1 MAHDHNAYHCASR
14 LSRPTISSR
23 LREQPAPSQGPTSP
37 TALGDMLAGPT
48 DCDGAP
54 GCDAS
59 SVGSGGPWST
69 WDGASAGD
77 EQDGDKFG
85 GESSSR
91 SNGQSEGSPPPS
103 PPSPRRRV
111 QRRGRVRR
119 FGDVIHFGTAVDVV
133 SKAAQDGEPVH
144 FINSILWD
152 DGGTS
157 EMWEKALST
166 AARRSS
172 LFKATYGRLSPDQLA
187 IPPRP
192 QSAGA
197 E

>member
-144 FINSILWD
+144 FIN
-152 DGGTS
+152 
-157 EMWEKALST
+157 
-166 AARRSS
+166 
-172 LFKATYGRLSPDQLA
+172 
-187 IPPRP
+187 
-192 QSAGA
+192 
-197 E
+197 